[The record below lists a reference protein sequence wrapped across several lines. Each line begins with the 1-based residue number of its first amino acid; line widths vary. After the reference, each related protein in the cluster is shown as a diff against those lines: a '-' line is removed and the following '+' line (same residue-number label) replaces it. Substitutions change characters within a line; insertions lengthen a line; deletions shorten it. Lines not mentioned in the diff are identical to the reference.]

1 MKITTEKST
10 QFCSDNSSDDQ
21 IISFP
26 PQAFKVKIYYHGIPV
41 ILLGNLLWVKWIIKT
56 VLKRESYYKNS
67 WLF

>member
-1 MKITTEKST
+1 MMKITTEKST

-41 ILLGNLLWVKWIIKT
+41 ILLGNLL
-56 VLKRESYYKNS
+56 
-67 WLF
+67 